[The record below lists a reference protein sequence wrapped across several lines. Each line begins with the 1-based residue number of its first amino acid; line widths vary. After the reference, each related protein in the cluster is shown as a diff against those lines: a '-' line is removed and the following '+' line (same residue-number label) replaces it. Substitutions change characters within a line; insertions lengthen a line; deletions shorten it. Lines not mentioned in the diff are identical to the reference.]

1 MDLTYLNKFNNKF
14 VQAGLKSVVYARRI
28 LTLEE
33 TNLLIITMNEGVSNT
48 KEQNKIEQLLRA
60 LTKQR
65 LQVLGIIGIQ
75 KSIHLRNR
83 VVIDDMILNG
93 VKPWIVSSEVEQS
106 NLVSLN
112 SLRVFQGCYQP
123 IVINGDTQKKVMD
136 QILSAL
142 RTVITRMEETQ
153 QEDKAKNHV

>member
-14 VQAGLKSVVYARRI
+14 IQAGLKSIVYARRI

-33 TNLLIITMNEGVSNT
+33 TNQLIITMNEGVSNT
-48 KEQNKIEQLLRA
+48 KENNKIEQLLRS
-60 LTKQR
+60 LTKQQ
-65 LQVLGIIGIQ
+65 LKVLGIIGIQ

-106 NLVSLN
+106 HLVSLN
-112 SLRVFQGCYQP
+112 SLRVF
-123 IVINGDTQKKVMD
+123 
-136 QILSAL
+136 
-142 RTVITRMEETQ
+142 
-153 QEDKAKNHV
+153 